1 MCPVF
6 VLSLRPGRVG
16 SPSPNPSKKP
26 QSLNSMLKHKLA
38 QPLGKAK
45 SFALDDVRKEIEMLR
60 EMDHPSIVRLYAAY
74 EDNVSIYLVM
84 ELCEGGE
91 LFDRLIEESH
101 LTEPAVQTIMRQVFG
116 AVAHCHDKHIVHRDL
131 KPAASPNLQL
141 FSMFRAGIAVHECS
155 KRLVVSMPRR
165 TLSCRSVMPL

>member
-1 MCPVF
+1 ME
-6 VLSLRPGRVG
+6 
-16 SPSPNPSKKP
+16 
-26 QSLNSMLKHKLA
+26 
-38 QPLGKAK
+38 
-45 SFALDDVRKEIEMLR
+45 DVRKEIEMLR

-131 KPAASPNLQL
+131 KPEASPNWQ
-141 FSMFRAGIAVHECS
+141 FVFAVEGLGLALHACS
-155 KRLVVSMPRR
+155 RRLVVRMPRR
-165 TLSCRSVMPL
+165 TLSCRSAMPL